1 MPSTTRGNI
10 KQKLDYA
17 MRDLT
22 NSQSLIIDVTQPF
35 ETVHPEYFD
44 AFCVLVKALEE
55 LKNSIKILS
64 DKI

>member
-17 MRDLT
+17 QRDIVNAQT
-22 NSQSLIIDVTQPF
+22 LIIDVAQPF
-35 ETVHPEYFD
+35 ETVHPDYYE

-55 LKNSIKILS
+55 LKISIKTLS